1 MCFDGILAH
10 LTSLHF
16 SEYLSQPQR
25 VSTSNYTNP
34 LDDDDWGEFMNHSNQ
49 INSKPFNSFGVPTDP
64 TNKHVN
70 DEKGVVVQPE
80 AAKNPKGAILL
91 SIFGEEEGKEEE
103 KPVSA
108 NVFSN
113 GDAGAMKRGSSSNRS
128 VRISDLISSL
138 YNQQRPQVDSHNNES
153 VSVSNVAAP
162 NLMYSNG
169 SKLNSDEDEDGWE
182 FKSAERIYDL
192 KLKYIKELFTWAET
206 PKHDNGALDVDHINP
221 QPSSESESND
231 IGTGFAMFSQ
241 NFGEFSSRSGPN
253 QNLIIE
259 ECPLTQSDHGF
270 VDFVSP
276 YFHQFHIH
284 SVHLGAKIHSHNFPY
299 ANLQF
304 SDIYQE
310 EHFINYLT
318 PDIRIV
324 RELPKEL
331 QSLDLEAISSVVS
344 NTLVPQAEILEKINM
359 EAKMAELS
367 NLVRENST
375 KKDHTQT
382 NNQVP
387 PGEYR
392 LSAIAATLENGVGLK
407 FAPSYIDVVGGI
419 KIRILYRHRATP
431 KSVLELMDVKDAL

>member
-1 MCFDGILAH
+1 MYLEAYLNGTHWQMVIILPKENVVIWLCSLHNRPDNYLKGIINRQKGSTECEYYVMHWISTIILGSFKNNWEIYFNDTRPLEPERLKALRIPWASYYLKAH

-80 AAKNPKGAILL
+80 AVKNPKGAILL

-103 KPVSA
+103 KLVSA

-182 FKSAERIYDL
+182 FKSAE
-192 KLKYIKELFTWAET
+192 WET
-206 PKHDNGALDVDHINP
+206 
-221 QPSSESESND
+221 
-231 IGTGFAMFSQ
+231 GT
-241 NFGEFSSRSGPN
+241 
-253 QNLIIE
+253 
-259 ECPLTQSDHGF
+259 
-270 VDFVSP
+270 
-276 YFHQFHIH
+276 
-284 SVHLGAKIHSHNFPY
+284 
-299 ANLQF
+299 
-304 SDIYQE
+304 
-310 EHFINYLT
+310 
-318 PDIRIV
+318 
-324 RELPKEL
+324 
-331 QSLDLEAISSVVS
+331 
-344 NTLVPQAEILEKINM
+344 
-359 EAKMAELS
+359 
-367 NLVRENST
+367 
-375 KKDHTQT
+375 
-382 NNQVP
+382 
-387 PGEYR
+387 
-392 LSAIAATLENGVGLK
+392 
-407 FAPSYIDVVGGI
+407 
-419 KIRILYRHRATP
+419 
-431 KSVLELMDVKDAL
+431 KS